1 MGSRAMLN
9 LSGKKALITGVAN
22 KRSIAWAI
30 AQAMHEAGCELAFTY
45 QTERLEAGVRKL
57 GDSLGV
63 AHYYEL
69 DVTNEAHFTRLA
81 KGLEGDLGSLDYA
94 LHSIAFANKEAFDN
108 PFHEISETDFLQA
121 HQISAYSLIPLCRSL
136 RHLLGQGDG
145 GSVLAMTYFG
155 AEKVVP
161 MYSLMGVAKA
171 SLEVTARYLANDL
184 GPDGIRVNCLSAG
197 PVRTLAAAGIPGFRE
212 LMRKSEHV
220 MPLRRHITTEEVAHA
235 AAFLLANTGI
245 TGEVTHVDA
254 GFNILAAEGQGAT
267 D

>member
-1 MGSRAMLN
+1 MLD
-9 LSGKKALITGVAN
+9 LSGKKALVTGVAN

-30 AQAMHEAGCELAFTY
+30 AQALHSAGCELAFTF
-45 QTERLEAGVRKL
+45 QSERLEGGVRKL
-57 GDSLGV
+57 GETIGV
-63 AHYYEL
+63 EHYYEL
-69 DVTNEAHFTRLA
+69 DVTQEAHFEALA
-81 KGLEGDLGSLDYA
+81 SGLAQDMGGLDYA
-94 LHSIAFANKEAFDN
+94 VHSIAFANKDAFEK
-108 PFHEISETDFLQA
+108 PFHEITETDFLQA

-136 RHLLGQGDG
+136 RDLLTADDG

-161 MYSLMGVAKA
+161 MYSLMAVAKA
-171 SLEVTARYLANDL
+171 SLEVTAKYLASDM

-212 LMRKSEHV
+212 LMRHSEHV
-220 MPLRRHITTEEVAHA
+220 MPLRRHITTEEVAQA

-254 GFNILAAEGQGAT
+254 GFNILAAAG
-267 D
+267 